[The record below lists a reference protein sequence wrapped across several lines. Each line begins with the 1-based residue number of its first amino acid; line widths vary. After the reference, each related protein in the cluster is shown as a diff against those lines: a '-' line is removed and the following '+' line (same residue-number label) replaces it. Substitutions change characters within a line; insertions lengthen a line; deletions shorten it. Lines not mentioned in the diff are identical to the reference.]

1 MTNGFDPYKT
11 LQVDPEAD
19 PDIIQAA
26 YRRLAQ
32 RFHPDHAGGAADPD
46 RMVAIN
52 RAWSVLSDPARRAAH
67 DRQRAIA
74 ASERAGSAQPAAGP
88 ATAGSPATARRRPH
102 DADEGQA
109 VARAKPASDAARGEP
124 VLNFGR
130 YAGSSLTEIARVDPE
145 YLEWLDRMPIGRPWR
160 AQIDQLL
167 RSVGRRLSP
176 EVEAAQRHG
185 LFRRR

>member
-32 RFHPDHAGGAADPD
+32 RFHPDHTGGAGDAD

-52 RAWSVLSDPARRAAH
+52 RAWSVLSDPASRAAH
-67 DRQRAIA
+67 DRQRVLA
-74 ASERAGSAQPAAGP
+74 ASERRAGGSAATGSAASAAPRPHAGDDRGTASTRTGPSDAGP
-88 ATAGSPATARRRPH
+88 S
-102 DADEGQA
+102 
-109 VARAKPASDAARGEP
+109 KPSDP
-124 VLNFGR
+124 SLNFGR
-130 YAGSSLTEIARVDPE
+130 YAGLSLTEIARIDPE

-160 AQIDQLL
+160 AQIDVLL
-167 RSVGRRLSP
+167 RSVGRRLAP
-176 EVEAAQRHG
+176 EVEAAQRRG

>member
-19 PDIIQAA
+19 PDVIQAA

-32 RFHPDHAGGAADPD
+32 RFHPDHAGGLANSD

-52 RAWSVLSDPARRAAH
+52 RAWSVLSDPTSRAAH
-67 DRQRAIA
+67 DRQRALA
-74 ASERAGSAQPAAGP
+74 ASERAGSGPPA
-88 ATAGSPATARRRPH
+88 AGSPATARPRPH
-102 DADEGQA
+102 GADEESAGVTGKA
-109 VARAKPASDAARGEP
+109 ASDAGRREP

-130 YAGSSLTEIARVDPE
+130 YAGSSLTDIARVDPE

-167 RSVGRRLSP
+167 RSVGRRLPP
-176 EVEAAQRHG
+176 EVEASRRHG